1 MTPSSSPRP
10 RHTRAS
16 RPVRIAL
23 LAPTSGPT
31 GMYGASCHACA
42 ELAVEQINA
51 TTGMLGRPV
60 ELVRVDAGR
69 DPRVVAEDV
78 ARLVDTGA
86 VDAIAGWHISSV
98 RNAVTAR
105 VGGRVLYAY
114 AAMHEG
120 RDQTPGVYLLGERPA
135 NQVLPAARRL
145 ADELGIR
152 RWSLIGNDYVFPR
165 VSAVVTRAGL
175 AKFGARVVSERY
187 VPLGTRDFSA
197 ALAEIAH
204 TEAEGVLMFL
214 MGEDAVHF
222 NRAFAREPWSRG
234 IVRLSPVVEEHILRS
249 AGAASNTDLY
259 ASAAYFDGV
268 PTLAAQPFARAY
280 AARYGGAAAPLSAIS
295 ESCYEAILFLAVV
308 AARQGSLSVE
318 AAARLQDG
326 EEYLSPRGVLRLR
339 GNLVEQEVYLA
350 QAVGAT
356 FDLIDPLGEQ

>member
-105 VGGRVLYAY
+105 V
-114 AAMHEG
+114 
-120 RDQTPGVYLLGERPA
+120 GERPA

-318 AAARLQDG
+318 AAARLHDG

-356 FDLIDPLGEQ
+356 FDLVDPLGER